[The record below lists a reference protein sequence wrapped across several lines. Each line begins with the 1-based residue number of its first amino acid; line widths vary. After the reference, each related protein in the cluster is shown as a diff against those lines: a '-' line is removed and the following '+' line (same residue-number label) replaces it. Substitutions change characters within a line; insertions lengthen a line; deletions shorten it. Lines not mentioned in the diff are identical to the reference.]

1 MYNAALI
8 SVFDEMEVGFVEC
21 KNLVVIP
28 LSMKNKSEENIF
40 ELLRRQQKDG
50 FKRLLA
56 VKFVNAKNLKF
67 VPLGNFKI
75 LDGKYEFTEESDWV
89 INPVYDALK
98 LHKIDKLADPAILLQ
113 HDRRRIKFWLGYYVD
128 LRRRGYS
135 EEEAINTIY
144 S

>member
-28 LSMKNKSEENIF
+28 LSKKNKSEENIF
-40 ELLRRQQKDG
+40 SLLRLEQKDG

-56 VKFVNAKNLKF
+56 VKFVKVKDLKF
-67 VPLGNFKI
+67 VPLLNFKI
-75 LDGKYEFTEESDWV
+75 LRKTYDIIDESDWY
-89 INPVYDALK
+89 INPLYDALN
-98 LHKIDKLADPAILLQ
+98 LRNIDKLADPSILLQ
-113 HDRRRIKFWLGYYVD
+113 NDRRRIKYWLRYYVD
-128 LRRRGYS
+128 LRHKGYS
-135 EEEAINTIY
+135 EEDAINTIY

>member
-28 LSMKNKSEENIF
+28 LSKKNKSEENIF
-40 ELLRRQQKDG
+40 SLLRLQQKDG

-56 VKFVNAKNLKF
+56 VKFVNVKNLEF
-67 VPLGNFKI
+67 VPLMNFKI
-75 LDGKYEFTEESDWV
+75 LRKPYDIIDESDWY
-89 INPVYDALK
+89 INPVYDTLK
-98 LHKIDKLADPAILLQ
+98 LKSINKLADPSILLQ
-113 HDRRRIKFWLGYYVD
+113 NDRRRIKYWLRYYVD
-128 LRRRGYS
+128 LRRKGYS
-135 EEEAINTIY
+135 EEEALNTIY